1 MLLSCRWPRPEPQ
14 HGLAALTALGPLPA
28 TAGQGSGGG
37 EAAERPNHAVQRR
50 APRRAART
58 VRRSPHRR
66 GCAYPARPAPRAA
79 DPGDSP
85 TPGFPGPVSPVPCP
99 ESRGR
104 GGGGRAPPRGVS
116 GHLMARAPPPRRSPS
131 ARGSRGALEQSR
143 GRARHGRAGQGRTA
157 ARCRSPRRH
166 LGCGQRPGR
175 RGAGVLRGWGRLA
188 GSSRKGS
195 RELSPLPK
203 ARDPFPAER
212 STLSRVWAG
221 LPSSSVSQSSAGMLP
236 SLRPLAVSPLK
247 SHPLQP
253 GSTSCSVT
261 ILLPLRRIALCL
273 GQVRLD

>member
-143 GRARHGRAGQGRTA
+143 GRARHGRAGQGRAGRLRA
-157 ARCRSPRRH
+157 AAPRAAILAVGSGRAGAGPECCGAGGAWRGHPGKAPGSSPH
-166 LGCGQRPGR
+166 CQRPETR
-175 RGAGVLRGWGRLA
+175 SL
-188 GSSRKGS
+188 RKGARFHVFGPGCPALRS
-195 RELSPLPK
+195 AK
-203 ARDPFPAER
+203 A
-212 STLSRVWAG
+212 
-221 LPSSSVSQSSAGMLP
+221 
-236 SLRPLAVSPLK
+236 
-247 SHPLQP
+247 QP
-253 GSTSCSVT
+253 GCS
-261 ILLPLRRIALCL
+261 RASA
-273 GQVRLD
+273 RLQCPR